1 MEETMMVLIA
11 AGCRIPRPGRIRVF
25 PAYELNLVLGRMA
38 PRQRRRC
45 RRRIAGAAIAA
56 MMVLKRGFEITCHPF
71 EGAGFQLVLA
81 ARWTEAR
88 RTLTIEVE
96 LLPPGARLPTL
107 AGAPVP
113 RFRRRE

>member
-1 MEETMMVLIA
+1 MMVLIA

-25 PAYELNLVLGRMA
+25 PAYELNLILGRMA

-45 RRRIAGAAIAA
+45 QRRIAGAAIAA
-56 MMVLKRGFEITCHPF
+56 MMVLKRGLEITYHPF
-71 EGAGFQLVLA
+71 EGAGYPLVLS
-81 ARWTEAR
+81 ARWSALRT
-88 RTLTIEVE
+88 TLTIEVE
-96 LLPPGARLPTL
+96 LRPKGAPLMTL